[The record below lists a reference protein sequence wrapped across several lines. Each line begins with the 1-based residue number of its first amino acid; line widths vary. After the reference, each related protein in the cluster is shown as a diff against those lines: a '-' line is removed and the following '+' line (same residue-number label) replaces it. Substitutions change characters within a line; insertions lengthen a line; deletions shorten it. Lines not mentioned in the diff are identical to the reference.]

1 MQNSGYTATVSLT
14 DADLHLLH
22 SLLQTQRLAALATLH
37 RGEPAVSMVPFV
49 LLPQCGS
56 AVVHV
61 SRLATHTKDML
72 EHPAVALLF
81 VADAQLAVAQLA
93 EPQAAQAQASATLSG
108 GEPQDAHN
116 PLARP
121 RLSLKGRA
129 LPCPPDAP
137 RYAAA
142 RAAYLERLPEAQELF
157 EFPDFAL
164 FLVKPVSARFVAGFG
179 RAHSLT
185 AERWRAALAG

>member
-1 MQNSGYTATVSLT
+1 MQNSGYTAAVSLT
-14 DADLHLLH
+14 DADLHLLRA
-22 SLLQTQRLAALATLH
+22 LLHTQRLAALATLH
-37 RGEPAVSMVPFV
+37 RGEPSVSMVPFV

-72 EHPAVALLF
+72 EQPAVALLL
-81 VADAQLAVAQLA
+81 VADAQVA
-93 EPQAAQAQASATLSG
+93 EPPAAQAQASAALPSG
-108 GEPQDAHN
+108 GETQDAHN

-142 RAAYLERLPEAQELF
+142 RAAYLERLPDALELF
-157 EFPDFAL
+157 SFPDFAL
-164 FLVKPVSARFVAGFG
+164 FLIEPVSARFVAGFG

-185 AERWRAALAG
+185 VERWRAALAG

>member
-1 MQNSGYTATVSLT
+1 MSLT
-14 DADLHLLH
+14 DADLQ
-22 SLLQTQRLAALATLH
+22 LLQALLRSQRLAALATLH

-49 LLPQCGS
+49 LLPPCGS

-72 EHPAVALLF
+72 EQPAVALLF
-81 VADAQLAVAQLA
+81 VAEAQVAETQA
-93 EPQAAQAQASATLSG
+93 REPPQPG
-108 GEPQDAHN
+108 GQPGDAHN

-129 LPCPPDAP
+129 LPCPPESP

-142 RAAYLERLPEAQELF
+142 RAAYLERLPEARELF

-164 FLVKPVSARFVAGFG
+164 FAIEPVSARFVAGFG

-185 AERWRAALAG
+185 AERWRAVLAA

>member
-1 MQNSGYTATVSLT
+1 MSLT
-14 DADLHLLH
+14 DADLHLLRN
-22 SLLQTQRLAALATLH
+22 LLQTQRLAALATLH
-37 RGEPAVSMVPFV
+37 RGEPAVSMVPAA
-49 LLPQCGS
+49 LLPECGS
-56 AVVHV
+56 AVLHV

-72 EHPAVALLF
+72 EQPAVALLF
-81 VADAQLAVAQLA
+81 VADALLADAQLA
-93 EPQAAQAQASATLSG
+93 EAPATQAQASATLSG
-108 GEPQDAHN
+108 GGETPDAYN

-129 LPCPPDAP
+129 LPCPPDSP

-142 RAAYLERLPEAQELF
+142 RAAYLERLPEARELF

-164 FLVKPVSARFVAGFG
+164 FLIEPVSARFVAGFG

>member
-1 MQNSGYTATVSLT
+1 VSLT
-14 DADLHLLH
+14 DADLHLLRT
-22 SLLQTQRLAALATLH
+22 LLQTQRLAALATLH
-37 RGEPAVSMVPFV
+37 RGEPAVSMVPAA
-49 LLPQCGS
+49 LLPECGS

-72 EHPAVALLF
+72 EQPAVALLF
-81 VADAQLAVAQLA
+81 VAEAEVTVAQLA
-93 EPQAAQAQASATLSG
+93 EAPATQAQASATLPGS
-108 GEPQDAHN
+108 EPQDAYN

-129 LPCPPDAP
+129 LPCPPDSP

-142 RAAYLERLPEAQELF
+142 RAAYLERLPEARELF

-164 FLVKPVSARFVAGFG
+164 FLIEPVSARFVAGFG

-185 AERWRAALAG
+185 AERWRASGSRSR

>member
-1 MQNSGYTATVSLT
+1 MRRNSLAAGALQICAAKKLNYTGAVSLT
-14 DADLHLLH
+14 DADLHLLRT
-22 SLLQTQRLAALATLH
+22 LLQTQRLAALATLH
-37 RGEPAVSMVPFV
+37 RGEPAVSMVPV
-49 LLPQCGS
+49 ALLPECGS
-56 AVVHV
+56 AVLHV

-72 EHPAVALLF
+72 EQPAVALLF
-81 VADAQLAVAQLA
+81 VADA
-93 EPQAAQAQASATLSG
+93 TLPSG
-108 GEPQDAHN
+108 GETPDAHN

-142 RAAYLERLPEAQELF
+142 RAAYLERLPEARELF

-164 FLVKPVSARFVAGFG
+164 FLIEPVSARFVAGFG

-185 AERWRAALAG
+185 VERWRAALPG